1 MPEIYISD
9 LDGTLLQNNATLSDF
24 AAENL
29 TRLLNGDLNF
39 TIATARSVVSVQQIL
54 KYLPLKLPVIEFN
67 GAFISD
73 FETGRHLII
82 NDISGDIKEE
92 IFEHILQYNLTPFI
106 SSFNGTEDCLYYEQ
120 VENEGMEWYVNSRT
134 RANDKRLRKAI
145 LRETLV
151 ENVVCFTVVDKLD
164 NLLELTNLLQEK
176 YTRQIEIHL
185 MENQYSPGWYWLT
198 IHDCKATK
206 DQAIGL
212 LLKQYGFR
220 LNDLT
225 VFGDNAND
233 IKMFKLAR
241 HKIAVS
247 NAKPELKK
255 YATRIIGTNEEDS
268 VVKYIMGN
276 YKDIRSFP
284 R

>member
-1 MPEIYISD
+1 MPEIYVSD
-9 LDGTLLQNNATLSDF
+9 LDGTLLLNNATLSDF

-29 TRLLNGDLNF
+29 TRLLNEELNF
-39 TIATARSVVSVQQIL
+39 TIATARSVVSVKQIL

-106 SSFNGTEDCLYYEQ
+106 SSFNGNEDCLYYEQ
-120 VENEGMEWYVNSRT
+120 VANEGMEWYVNSRI
-134 RANDKRLRKAI
+134 RANDKRLRKSI
-145 LRETLV
+145 LRETLA

-176 YTRQIEIHL
+176 YTNQIEVHL

-206 DQAIGL
+206 DQAISI

-225 VFGDNAND
+225 VFGDNTND

-241 HKIAVS
+241 NKIAVS

-268 VVKYIMGN
+268 VVKYIMGK
-276 YKDIRSFP
+276 YKGRRPLP

>member
-1 MPEIYISD
+1 MSKIYISD

-24 AAENL
+24 AIDTL
-29 TRLLNGDLNF
+29 IRLLTEDLNF
-39 TIATARSVVSVQQIL
+39 TIATARSVISVQQIL
-54 KYLPLKLPVIEFN
+54 KYLPLKLPIIEFN

-73 FETGRHLII
+73 FETGRHEII

-106 SSFNGTEDCLYYEQ
+106 SSFNGNEDCLHYEQ
-120 VENEGMEWYVNSRT
+120 VINEGMEWYLKSRT
-134 RANDKRLRKAI
+134 SGNDKRLRKSV
-145 LRETLV
+145 LRKTLA
-151 ENVVCFTVVDKLD
+151 ENVVCFIVVDKLD

-176 YTRQIEIHL
+176 YTKHIEVHL
-185 MENQYSPGWYWLT
+185 IENQYSPGWYWLT

-206 DQAIGL
+206 DQAISIILKKYGL
-212 LLKQYGFR
+212 R

-233 IKMFKLAR
+233 VKMFKLSR
-241 HKIAVS
+241 HSIAVS

-268 VVKYIMGN
+268 VVKYIMDKHKGS
-276 YKDIRSFP
+276 RP
-284 R
+284 